1 MRESFLPLVRGV
13 YDGCAIVWFFCW
25 ISNCHFSPFCWLLN
39 IFLSLPNRL
48 RSGPSVVV
56 CWKKVFHGFL
66 SNCTMLMDPTYIY
79 SYKSSYEKLLLFL
92 MFSLCHC
99 CSIRSFFMPSSPFA
113 YSSHSIFSISKCI
126 NSSLTSHWRVMFS
139 QLLPLLINIYGKS
152 HVLSTTWDTH
162 RHRKEKQKL
171 LLSEKRD

>member
-25 ISNCHFSPFCWLLN
+25 ISNCHFPPFCWLLN
-39 IFLSLPNRL
+39 VFLSLPNRQWGKRDRAQVLLCVGKKFSRLARTARYWRIPHIAVKDVMKNFCFFWCSHCVTAVL
-48 RSGPSVVV
+48 RS
-56 CWKKVFHGFL
+56 L
-66 SNCTMLMDPTYIY
+66 
-79 SYKSSYEKLLLFL
+79 
-92 MFSLCHC
+92 
-99 CSIRSFFMPSSPFA
+99 FMPSSPFA
-113 YSSHSIFSISKCI
+113 YSNHSIFSISKCI
-126 NSSLTSHWRVMFS
+126 NSSLTRHWRVMFS

-162 RHRKEKQKL
+162 RKEKQKL